1 MSAGISS
8 VHLRACKPWAETDY
22 ALLRPGV
29 LFLCLA
35 KDVSLISRLPSEGHN
50 RFIKSSELR
59 WWWLESQKDGLDRC
73 GCGYWRSNKK
83 KCRKLF
89 ESWCVG
95 RKYGNWRE
103 RINTCTLSTVHAVIR
118 FIRGKHRASNK
129 NCYCNGSLQFMIIF
143 SHNVVVNITIKIHT
157 Y

>member
-1 MSAGISS
+1 MSTGISS
-8 VHLRACKPWAETDY
+8 VHLRACKPWAETGY
-22 ALLRPGV
+22 ALLRPEV

-50 RFIKSSELR
+50 KFIK
-59 WWWLESQKDGLDRC
+59 
-73 GCGYWRSNKK
+73 RSDDEWSRTKTVWIGADAVTEGRTKK
-83 KCRKLF
+83 KKGRKLF
-89 ESWCVG
+89 DSWCVG
-95 RKYGNWRE
+95 KKYGNWSE
-103 RINTCTLSTVHAVIR
+103 RMNTCTLSTVHVVIR

-143 SHNVVVNITIKIHT
+143 SRNVVVNITIKIHT